1 MIGKTTENKRIRNIN
16 YSRSYK
22 MRKYIIIITVVGFIL
37 LAKQTVC
44 QDPVL
49 ENLRSANPVITS
61 KEINASIVN
70 LQDPNINEDKKALNA
85 QLLFIAAAKGKEF
98 DKSEI
103 SIIIEISE
111 KTDKATIHEW
121 LVKVLWK
128 IAEHRSTNN
137 LTPIELNEIRISMV
151 KNIKE
156 NRSGLLWA
164 IYALTELG
172 GDKRIE
178 DNLTKIIFE
187 KPQKQT
193 VDIQTSA
200 ARCLGI
206 MKSQKAV
213 KPLCSALYGFYAN
226 PDPVLKEREMFI
238 ESSIE
243 IGELYKTS
251 YINALV
257 MINANV
263 VAEVRPW
270 LRNDNPKVRYLGA
283 VVLGRLGENSAVPLL
298 VESLQNNRDIYE
310 RIRAAEI
317 LGELGDKKAIA
328 PLLQVKRDIDK
339 QNCYNEEIL
348 IKVLEQNN
356 FKSVIEQSLNK
367 IDKQNKATE

>member
-1 MIGKTTENKRIRNIN
+1 
-16 YSRSYK
+16 
-22 MRKYIIIITVVGFIL
+22 MRRYIIIITVVGFIFS
-37 LAKQTVC
+37 AKQSIC

-49 ENLRSANPVITS
+49 ENLRSANPVITP

-85 QLLFIAAAKGKEF
+85 QLLFMAAAKGKEF
-98 DKSEI
+98 NSSEI
-103 SIIIEISE
+103 TKIIEISE
-111 KTDKATIHEW
+111 KTDKAAIHEW
-121 LVKVLWK
+121 LVKTLWK

-137 LTPIELNEIRISMV
+137 LTSIELNSIRMSMV
-151 KNIKE
+151 KSIKE
-156 NRSGLLWA
+156 NSSGLLWA
-164 IYALTELG
+164 IYAITELG
-172 GDKRIE
+172 GDKRVE
-178 DNLTKIIFE
+178 DNLTNIIFE

-193 VDIQTSA
+193 VYIQTSA

-213 KPLCSALYGFYAN
+213 KPLCNVLYGFYAN

-263 VAEVRPW
+263 AAEVWPW
-270 LRNDNPKVRYLGA
+270 LRNDNPEVRYLGA

-298 VESLQNNRDIYE
+298 VESLLNNHDIYE

-317 LGELGDKKAIA
+317 IGELGDKKAI
-328 PLLQVKRDIDK
+328 PSLLQAKRDIAK
-339 QNCYNEEIL
+339 LNCYNEEIQ

-356 FKSVIEQSLNK
+356 LISAIEQSLNK
-367 IDKQNKATE
+367 INKKNKTTE